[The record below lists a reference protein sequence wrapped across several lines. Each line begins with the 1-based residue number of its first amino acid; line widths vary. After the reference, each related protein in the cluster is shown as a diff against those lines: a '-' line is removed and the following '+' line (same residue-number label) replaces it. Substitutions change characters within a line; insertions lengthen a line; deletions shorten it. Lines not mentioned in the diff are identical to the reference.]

1 MRMNRRSLRLSVST
15 KVLIPF
21 LLLLGLI
28 PATVLATFLNPGM
41 RAWYDRYRMLL
52 IVTIIGTF
60 VGAVVVRFFAWRLTR
75 LLCQLREMAEA
86 VSRGNFSRRI
96 ARYSN
101 DECGD
106 LAGSLNEMAD
116 NLQKSRLELVKAA
129 ESLEDTRARLIQSE
143 KLSAVGQF
151 VAGVAHELNNPLAV
165 VIGFSELLLER
176 ETDEKTR
183 SHQEMIG
190 KSAQRCQKIVAN
202 LLSFA
207 REHQLERKPT
217 WINGIVDEVI
227 ELMAYELRTSNIDV
241 TRDFQAILPP
251 IIADPHQLQQV
262 FVNILGNARQA
273 LEGFRPDGRIIVR
286 TRAKEGFV
294 IVEVADNGPGI
305 KPEHIRRIFDPFFTT
320 KPVGK
325 GTGLGLSLVS
335 GIVRDHGGRIDV
347 QSGAG
352 LGATFVVE
360 LPITAERAQPGRAAA
375 QPPARTFRPA
385 GSSGKMILVVDD
397 EEWILALA
405 QELLWA
411 VGHGVETAPDG
422 ETAFAAIQRRN
433 FDAIVCD
440 WKMPGMSGVQF
451 HQRLLAARPQM
462 AERVLFMSGE
472 LIDESFREFLR
483 RGEKT
488 CLAKPFAIE
497 DFRNAVEKVLSSNLS
512 PAGRA

>member
-1 MRMNRRSLRLSVST
+1 MQTNWRSLRLSVST

-28 PATVLATFLNPGM
+28 PATVLATVLNPGM

-52 IVTIIGTF
+52 LVTIVGTF
-60 VGAVVVRFFAWRLTR
+60 VSAVVVWFFAWRLTR
-75 LLCQLREMAEA
+75 LLRQLREMAEA
-86 VSRGNFSRRI
+86 VGHGNFSRRI
-96 ARYSN
+96 AQYSN

-106 LAGSLNEMAD
+106 LAGSLNEMAG
-116 NLQKSRLELVKAA
+116 NLQRSRLELVKAA

-143 KLSAVGQF
+143 KLSSVGQF

-176 ETDEKTR
+176 ETDEKAR
-183 SHQEMIG
+183 SHQDMIG

-207 REHQLERKPT
+207 REHQQERRPVL
-217 WINGIVDEVI
+217 INGVMDEVI
-227 ELMAYELRTSNIDV
+227 ELMAYEMRTSNIDIF
-241 TRDFQAILPP
+241 RDFQAILPP
-251 IIADPHQLQQV
+251 IIADPHRLQQV

-286 TRAKEGFV
+286 TRAKEGSV
-294 IVEVADNGPGI
+294 IVEIADNGPGI

-335 GIVRDHGGRIDV
+335 GIIHDHGGRIDV
-347 QSGAG
+347 ESVAG
-352 LGATFVVE
+352 LGATFVVD
-360 LPITAERAQPGRAAA
+360 LPITAEQAQHGRAAV
-375 QPPARTFRPA
+375 QPPARTLRPA

-405 QELLWA
+405 QELLRA

-422 ETAFAAIQRRN
+422 EAALAAIQRRN

-451 HQRLLAARPQM
+451 QQRLLEDWPQM

-472 LIDESFREFLR
+472 VIDESFREFLR

-488 CLAKPFAIE
+488 CLVKPFAIE
-497 DFRNAVEKVLSSNLS
+497 DFRNAVEKILSLNLS
-512 PAGRA
+512 LAFRA

>member
-1 MRMNRRSLRLSVST
+1 MNGRSLRLSVST

-28 PATVLATFLNPGM
+28 PATVLATVLNPGM

-52 IVTIIGTF
+52 IVTIAGT
-60 VGAVVVRFFAWRLTR
+60 VLSAAVVWFFAWRLTG
-75 LLCQLREMAEA
+75 LLRQLREMAETIG
-86 VSRGNFSRRI
+86 SGNFSRRI
-96 ARYSN
+96 AGYSN

-106 LAGSLNEMAD
+106 LADTLNRMAE
-116 NLQKSRLELVKAA
+116 NLQRSRLELVRAA

-176 ETDEKTR
+176 ETDEKIR

-207 REHQLERKPT
+207 RDHQPERKPT
-217 WINGIVDEVI
+217 WINGIMDEVI
-227 ELMAYELRTSNIDV
+227 ELMAYELRTSNIEV

-273 LEGFRPDGRIIVR
+273 IEGFRPDGRIIVR
-286 TRAKEGFV
+286 TRAKEGF
-294 IVEVADNGPGI
+294 ILVEIADNGPGI
-305 KPEHIRRIFDPFFTT
+305 KPEHVRRIFDPFFTT
-320 KPVGK
+320 KPAGK

-335 GIVRDHGGRIDV
+335 GIVREHGGRIDV
-347 QSGAG
+347 ESGAG

-360 LPITAERAQPGRAAA
+360 LPITAEQAPPGRATV
-375 QPPARTFRPA
+375 QPPARTVRPA
-385 GSSGKMILVVDD
+385 GSSGRMILVVDD

-422 ETAFAAIQRRN
+422 EAALAAIQRRN

-440 WKMPGMSGVQF
+440 WKMPGISGVQF
-451 HQRLLAARPQM
+451 YQRLLEARPQM

-472 LIDESFREFLR
+472 VIDQSFQEFLR

-488 CLAKPFAIE
+488 CLAKPFPVE
-497 DFRNAVEKVLSSNLS
+497 DFRNAVEKVLTLNAG
-512 PAGRA
+512 PAGRAC